1 MSDPKLSRVNKNN
14 SNSKEFKTI
23 NNGKVKKQFS
33 NLQKGIAFVGSIL
46 SVIVASIT
54 ITNNLSKP
62 KTNTVKESTPST
74 VKVIHSTE
82 TVPDKST
89 PKSVSG
95 EKSPSETVVEKG
107 STKTSTDESKAPI
120 VREKEEIIREV
131 VKESSSSSTV
141 SESSSAESVPE
152 TKSSTTNTETK
163 SSATETGVEEK
174 KKE

>member
-1 MSDPKLSRVNKNN
+1 MSDRKLSRVSKNN
-14 SNSKEFKTI
+14 YDSKEFTAI
-23 NNGKVKKQFS
+23 NKGKVKKQFS
-33 NLQKGIAFVGSIL
+33 NLQKAIAFVGSIL

-89 PKSVSG
+89 SKSVSG
-95 EKSPSETVVEKG
+95 EKSPSGVVEENG
-107 STKTSTDESKAPI
+107 SAKTNTEESKTPI
-120 VREKEEIIREV
+120 VREKEIIREV
-131 VKESSSSSTV
+131 VKESSSSSTA

-152 TKSSTTNTETK
+152 TKSSATNTETK
-163 SSATETGVEEK
+163 SSDTETGTEEK
-174 KKE
+174 IKE

>member
-1 MSDPKLSRVNKNN
+1 MSDTKLSRVNKKN
-14 SNSKEFKTI
+14 SDSKEFTAI
-23 NNGKVKKQFS
+23 NSGKVKKQFS

-82 TVPDKST
+82 SVPDKST
-89 PKSVSG
+89 SKSVSG
-95 EKSPSETVVEKG
+95 EKSPSGVVEENG
-107 STKTSTDESKAPI
+107 SAKTNTEESKTPI
-120 VREKEEIIREV
+120 VREKEIIREV
-131 VKESSSSSTV
+131 VKESSSSSTA

-152 TKSSTTNTETK
+152 TKSSATNTETK
-163 SSATETGVEEK
+163 SSDTETGTEEK
-174 KKE
+174 IKE

>member
-1 MSDPKLSRVNKNN
+1 MSDQKLSRVNKNN
-14 SNSKEFKTI
+14 RDSKEVIEIGK
-23 NNGKVKKQFS
+23 GKVKKQFS

-89 PKSVSG
+89 SKSVSG
-95 EKSPSETVVEKG
+95 EKSPSGAVVDKD
-107 STKTSTDESKAPI
+107 STKTNTEESKTPI
-120 VREKEEIIREV
+120 VREKEIIREV

-141 SESSSAESVPE
+141 PESNITETVPE

-163 SSATETGVEEK
+163 SSDTEIGTEEK
-174 KKE
+174 VKE

>member
-1 MSDPKLSRVNKNN
+1 MSDRKLSRVNKKN
-14 SNSKEFKTI
+14 SDSKEFTAI
-23 NNGKVKKQFS
+23 NSGKVKKQFS

-82 TVPDKST
+82 SVPDKST
-89 PKSVSG
+89 SKSVSG
-95 EKSPSETVVEKG
+95 EKSPSGVVEENG
-107 STKTSTDESKAPI
+107 SAKTNTEESKTPI
-120 VREKEEIIREV
+120 VREKEIIREV
-131 VKESSSSSTV
+131 VKESSSSSTA

-152 TKSSTTNTETK
+152 TKSSATNTETK
-163 SSATETGVEEK
+163 SSDTETGTEEK
-174 KKE
+174 IKE

>member
-1 MSDPKLSRVNKNN
+1 LSDRKLSRVNKKN
-14 SNSKEFKTI
+14 SDSKEFTAI
-23 NNGKVKKQFS
+23 NSGKVKKQFS

-82 TVPDKST
+82 SVPDKST
-89 PKSVSG
+89 SKSVSG
-95 EKSPSETVVEKG
+95 EKSPSGVVEENG
-107 STKTSTDESKAPI
+107 SAKTNTEESKTPI
-120 VREKEEIIREV
+120 VREKEIIREV
-131 VKESSSSSTV
+131 VKESSSSSTA

-152 TKSSTTNTETK
+152 TKSSATNTETK
-163 SSATETGVEEK
+163 SSDTETGTEEK
-174 KKE
+174 IKE

>member
-1 MSDPKLSRVNKNN
+1 MSDQKLSRVNKNN
-14 SNSKEFKTI
+14 FDSKEFTTI
-23 NNGKVKKQFS
+23 NKGKVKKQFS

-82 TVPDKST
+82 SVPDKST
-89 PKSVSG
+89 SKSVSG
-95 EKSPSETVVEKG
+95 EKSPSGVVEENG
-107 STKTSTDESKAPI
+107 SAKTNTEESKTPI
-120 VREKEEIIREV
+120 VREKEIIREV
-131 VKESSSSSTV
+131 VKESSSSSTA

-152 TKSSTTNTETK
+152 TKSSATNTETK
-163 SSATETGVEEK
+163 SSDTETGTEEK
-174 KKE
+174 IKE

>member
-1 MSDPKLSRVNKNN
+1 MSDTKLSRVNKKN
-14 SNSKEFKTI
+14 SDSKEFTAI
-23 NNGKVKKQFS
+23 NSGKVKKQFS

-82 TVPDKST
+82 TIPDKST
-89 PKSVSG
+89 SKTVSG
-95 EKSPSETVVEKG
+95 EKSPSGAVVDKD
-107 STKTSTDESKAPI
+107 STKTNTEESKTPI
-120 VREKEEIIREV
+120 VREKEIIREV

-141 SESSSAESVPE
+141 PESNITETVPE

-163 SSATETGVEEK
+163 SSDTEIGTEEK
-174 KKE
+174 IKE

>member
-1 MSDPKLSRVNKNN
+1 MSDTKLSRVNKNN
-14 SNSKEFKTI
+14 SDSKEFTTI
-23 NNGKVKKQFS
+23 NKGKVKKQFS
-33 NLQKGIAFVGSIL
+33 NLQKGVAFVGSIL

-89 PKSVSG
+89 SKSVSG
-95 EKSPSETVVEKG
+95 DKLPSSTVGERS
-107 STKTSTDESKAPI
+107 STKTNTEESKAPI
-120 VREKEEIIREV
+120 VREKEVIREV

-141 SESSSAESVPE
+141 SESSSTESVPE

-163 SSATETGVEEK
+163 SSATETGTEEK
-174 KKE
+174 VKE